1 MYLILAFI
9 VIGMAAGWL
18 AHFVVEPHRTVN
30 WPVLFVAGLV
40 GSFVGGLIASL
51 ISGNGLAFK
60 PSGIIGS
67 VVGAILF
74 LLVRRLF
81 FAGKPAKTTAR
92 GKSSAEGEGRFAQAP
107 LNAVSREA
115 ARSIRPTAPPDDN
128 WGGSVVAA
136 SGRAASASG

>member
-18 AHFVVEPHRTVN
+18 AHFVVEPHRAVN

-51 ISGNGLAFK
+51 LTGNGLAFK
-60 PSGIIGS
+60 PSGLIGS
-67 VVGAILF
+67 VVGAIVV

-81 FAGKPAKTTAR
+81 FAGKASTAK
-92 GKSSAEGEGRFAQAP
+92 GR
-107 LNAVSREA
+107 
-115 ARSIRPTAPPDDN
+115 
-128 WGGSVVAA
+128 
-136 SGRAASASG
+136 SASSNKAKSASRKRR

>member
-18 AHFVVEPHRTVN
+18 AHFVVEPHRRVN
-30 WPVLFVAGLV
+30 WPVLFIAGLA
-40 GSFVGGLIASL
+40 GSFIGGLIASL
-51 ISGNGLAFK
+51 ISGNGLALK

-81 FAGKPAKTTAR
+81 FAGKPAKATAR
-92 GKSSAEGEGRFAQAP
+92 GRSSTKAKAAP
-107 LNAVSREA
+107 RK
-115 ARSIRPTAPPDDN
+115 RR
-128 WGGSVVAA
+128 
-136 SGRAASASG
+136 